1 MAVNRREQAVW
12 GLFAD
17 WCAAHEQ
24 PPLPAAP
31 LTLAR
36 FLAENPA
43 TVASQR
49 RRVGVV
55 NAVHRRRGHRPPG
68 HVETVRELI
77 DSRRRGTVAARADA
91 AAAALARLPR
101 RGWPTALFARRD
113 AMLLTLAAAAV
124 PYTRI
129 ASLRLGD
136 IDSDQRGDTV
146 SVTCPDGTA
155 YTATTPAID
164 ASPVS
169 VWEEWREIRGL
180 QHQFPSPRIVAAHLR
195 GQQVRNAAAAP
206 VHLPLFT
213 PIDRWGDCGLA
224 PTALTPAAVSAIL
237 APHLEG
243 TALPH
248 APLPAPEA
256 HRARRP
262 APRAEPAPVP
272 ETVMTLDPET
282 FGRGLAARRRAA
294 TDLAGVTDVLDDVED
309 RASRLLDDLL
319 RLLDDPDPGA
329 QR

>member
-1 MAVNRREQAVW
+1 MHDRERSLRDGGFAFTPRMSKAGSAAVGRALAVW
-12 GLFAD
+12 RSYGS
-17 WCAAHEQ
+17 
-24 PPLPAAP
+24 
-31 LTLAR
+31 
-36 FLAENPA
+36 A
-43 TVASQR
+43 TVD
-49 RRVGVV
+49 G
-55 NAVHRRRGHRPPG
+55 
-68 HVETVRELI
+68 
-77 DSRRRGTVAARADA
+77 
-91 AAAALARLPR
+91 ALARMALEGVDR
-101 RGWPTALFARRD
+101 RAEAP
-113 AMLLTLAAAAV
+113 
-124 PYTRI
+124 